1 MPLSCCELALPLL
14 LLWSRF
20 DLHIDIYNQIRW
32 VVQGCC
38 QILILLLNKWYPKND
53 QFYIEA
59 PLEIF
64 CWQQQLLDCN
74 FLNRLLR
81 PNGIWQKRPPF
92 LIITFTILAFFR
104 GLDLVL
110 VKRDMWHV
118 DKSVR
123 LRCHTHNILTIRWK
137 SPISGTIKTTK
148 TRALKT
154 YTISHPHSWVLD
166 FCHLNY
172 GPVR

>member
-1 MPLSCCELALPLL
+1 MSGTRLLPNIDPPAQQVVPQKTTNFILRHHWKFFADNSSC
-14 LLWSRF
+14 
-20 DLHIDIYNQIRW
+20 
-32 VVQGCC
+32 
-38 QILILLLNKWYPKND
+38 
-53 QFYIEA
+53 YI
-59 PLEIF
+59 
-64 CWQQQLLDCN
+64 DCN

>member
-1 MPLSCCELALPLL
+1 MNWPSRCCCFEVVLTCTLIFITKYGEWYKVAAKYWSSC
-14 LLWSRF
+14 STSGT
-20 DLHIDIYNQIRW
+20 Q
-32 VVQGCC
+32 
-38 QILILLLNKWYPKND
+38 KND